1 MKTCPVCHARA
12 FDDAEVCFGCLH
24 RFAAAEPN
32 TSCAAMP
39 KSGSIRGASPAAAGG
54 ASAAEGAA
62 SAMAAAETAPSTS
75 AAAAASSAIPASPAF
90 ARASGSA
97 SGRTGLSA
105 MPPAAR
111 ALGLASP
118 ASPQPSMTGDA
129 LPVFPANAVSP
140 DRLAVCSGDA
150 VGVARDVS
158 EGAFARVDS
167 AKGSET
173 AVSRVSMM
181 SPEMSASALEGA
193 SAKAIFPADVPG
205 GGSAPSEASRASADS
220 PSSGAAPAPAVS
232 STSASGAAPQAS
244 SSAPSSGRGL
254 AVPEAPS
261 TSDSPSVLPSASP
274 ASSALAGAGASELSA
289 LILGLMEQLRGGAAL
304 RSGPCPFA
312 KEAEASP
319 ADAEAPAPQVSAA
332 SGGGLRLPA
341 KGCAD
346 GAEWVVRFE
355 FPEGAIIEGGLD
367 GNVEKD
373 GARGLSLILKT
384 GGVDAGRAFAAT
396 GSRVA
401 AALEDERG
409 RACAS
414 GVRASPRASDG
425 ACRLAA
431 RGAHAREALVSGC
444 EPVAAKE
451 AS

>member
-205 GGSAPSEASRASADS
+205 GGSCSCGFFDVGFWRGAPSELVGSVFGARSCGSRGPFDFGFALGPPVGLSGIVCPRGGWCERAVRSHPRPHGAASGRGRLAIRALPVRQGGRGFPGRCGSARAAGFRGVRRRASAADERLYRRC
-220 PSSGAAPAPAVS
+220 GVGRALRVS
-232 STSASGAAPQAS
+232 
-244 SSAPSSGRGL
+244 
-254 AVPEAPS
+254 
-261 TSDSPSVLPSASP
+261 
-274 ASSALAGAGASELSA
+274 
-289 LILGLMEQLRGGAAL
+289 RGGDH
-304 RSGPCPFA
+304 RRR
-312 KEAEASP
+312 
-319 ADAEAPAPQVSAA
+319 V
-332 SGGGLRLPA
+332 
-341 KGCAD
+341 
-346 GAEWVVRFE
+346 
-355 FPEGAIIEGGLD
+355 
-367 GNVEKD
+367 
-373 GARGLSLILKT
+373 
-384 GGVDAGRAFAAT
+384 GRQ
-396 GSRVA
+396 R
-401 AALEDERG
+401 
-409 RACAS
+409 
-414 GVRASPRASDG
+414 
-425 ACRLAA
+425 
-431 RGAHAREALVSGC
+431 
-444 EPVAAKE
+444 
-451 AS
+451 

>member
-24 RFAAAEPN
+24 RFAAAELN
-32 TSCAAMP
+32 TPRAAIP
-39 KSGSIRGASPAAAGG
+39 KPGSTRGASPAAEGG
-54 ASAAEGAA
+54 AIAAEGAA
-62 SAMAAAETAPSTS
+62 SAMAAVETAPSTS
-75 AAAAASSAIPASPAF
+75 AAAAASSAIPASSAF
-90 ARASGSA
+90 ARTSGSV
-97 SGRTGLSA
+97 SGRMGLSA
-105 MPPAAR
+105 TPSAAMPSAA
-111 ALGLASP
+111 ASP
-118 ASPQPSMTGDA
+118 ASPQPSMKDDVPPA
-129 LPVFPANAVSP
+129 FPANAVSP
-140 DRLAVCSGDA
+140 DRQTVCPGDA
-150 VGVARDVS
+150 AGVARAMP
-158 EGAFARVDS
+158 EGAFARADS
-167 AKGSET
+167 AKGLEA
-173 AVSRVSMM
+173 AVLRAPMTG
-181 SPEMSASALEGA
+181 PEASASASKGA

-205 GGSAPSEASRASADS
+205 GGSAPPGTSRTFVDF

-232 STSASGAAPQAS
+232 STSASSATFQAS

-254 AVPEAPS
+254 AVPEVPS
-261 TSDSPSVLPSASP
+261 TSDSPSVLPTASP

-289 LILGLMEQLRGGAAL
+289 LILGLMEQLRGGATL

>member
-24 RFAAAEPN
+24 RFAAADPN
-32 TSCAAMP
+32 VPRAAMP
-39 KSGSIRGASPAAAGG
+39 KPGSIRGASPAAAGG
-54 ASAAEGAA
+54 ASAVEGSA

-75 AAAAASSAIPASPAF
+75 AAAAASSAIPASSAF
-90 ARASGSA
+90 ARTSGSV
-97 SGRTGLSA
+97 SGRMGLSVTPSAA
-105 MPPAAR
+105 MPSAA
-111 ALGLASP
+111 ASP
-118 ASPQPSMTGDA
+118 ASPQPSMKDDVPPA
-129 LPVFPANAVSP
+129 FPANAVSP
-140 DRLAVCSGDA
+140 DRQTVFPGDA
-150 VGVARDVS
+150 AGVARAVS

-167 AKGSET
+167 AKGLEV
-173 AVSRVSMM
+173 AVSRAPMTGL
-181 SPEMSASALEGA
+181 EASASAAKDA
-193 SAKAIFPADVPG
+193 SAKAAFSADAFG
-205 GGSAPSEASRASADS
+205 GGSTPSETLRASAAS
-220 PSSGAAPAPAVS
+220 PSSGTTLAPAAS
-232 STSASGAAPQAS
+232 SASASDAVPQAG

-373 GARGLSLILKT
+373 GARGLSLVLKT
-384 GGVDAGRAFAAT
+384 GGVDAGKAFAAT

-409 RACAS
+409 RPCAS
-414 GVRASPRASDG
+414 GVRASPRVSDG
-425 ACRLAA
+425 TCRLAA
-431 RGAHAREALVSGC
+431 RGAHAREVLVSGC

>member
-32 TSCAAMP
+32 ALCAAMP
-39 KSGSIRGASPAAAGG
+39 KPGSIRGASPAAAGG

-90 ARASGSA
+90 AKASGS
-97 SGRTGLSA
+97 
-105 MPPAAR
+105 
-111 ALGLASP
+111 ASP

-129 LPVFPANAVSP
+129 LPVFPANAVSS

-167 AKGSET
+167 AKGLEA
-173 AVSRVSMM
+173 AVLRAPMTG
-181 SPEMSASALEGA
+181 PEASASASKGA

-205 GGSAPSEASRASADS
+205 GGSAPPGTSRTFVDF

-232 STSASGAAPQAS
+232 STSTSSATFQAS

-254 AVPEAPS
+254 AVPEVPS
-261 TSDSPSVLPSASP
+261 TSDSPSVLPAASP

-289 LILGLMEQLRGGAAL
+289 LILGLMEQLRGGATL

-332 SGGGLRLPA
+332 SGGGLRLPTR
-341 KGCAD
+341 GCTD

-384 GGVDAGRAFAAT
+384 GGVGAGRAFAAT
-396 GSRVA
+396 GSRVV
-401 AALEDERG
+401 AALET
-409 RACAS
+409 
-414 GVRASPRASDG
+414 
-425 ACRLAA
+425 
-431 RGAHAREALVSGC
+431 
-444 EPVAAKE
+444 
-451 AS
+451 